1 MKEKKKVK
9 KKVKKKESKRGKN
22 SGNKVFSIF
31 FLILF
36 VIIVAFIFKFGSGF
50 GFGKGNGDIG
60 NTQHEVSKIKKN
72 QDKDEVKEEQ
82 RSSNTESHTLMLK
95 VSVINNEY
103 FYDNNRISLDDFIN
117 KVKETETDKIVEVK
131 DDNASLKAYNALLD
145 KLKELKVSFIER

>member
-1 MKEKKKVK
+1 MQLYLVAFKK
-9 KKVKKKESKRGKN
+9 
-22 SGNKVFSIF
+22 
-31 FLILF
+31 LF
-36 VIIVAFIFKFGSGF
+36 VIIFAFIFKFGSGF

-103 FYDNNRISLDDFIN
+103 FYDNNRISLDNFISN
-117 KVKETETDKIVEVK
+117 IFKEM
-131 DDNASLKAYNALLD
+131 SQ
-145 KLKELKVSFIER
+145 

>member
-9 KKVKKKESKRGKN
+9 KKENKREKN
-22 SGNKVFSIF
+22 NGNKVFPIL

-36 VIIVAFIFKFGSGF
+36 IIIFAFIFKFGSGF

-72 QDKDEVKEEQ
+72 QDKGEVKEEQ